1 MALSSVRWHTE
12 RMPVSN
18 PLEAVAPIRPR
29 PRLAALRRTWPLA
42 IALLV
47 IAIIWSGLVYS
58 KYGRPAYTSAL
69 VLPDMMVELPVR
81 PATWFTPTPIV
92 DRTYIDYGSGRILAD
107 IYRPPDGERHAA
119 MIFSMG
125 APPLGLEDS
134 RLVKLAEAVARGG
147 LVMVVPSSPR
157 LHAEL
162 IELEE
167 IDALVGIFEYLEEQP
182 YVDPERIGYMGVSVG
197 GSLALVAAADPRVA
211 ERVNYVVAFG
221 AAYNAVDTLVAV
233 GSRTVTYDGQE
244 EDWEPRPHAI
254 EVMALQLIVELSS
267 RDDKRTLCKAFVDPG
282 DRDLCGAGAGREAVS
297 DLEIARLTPE
307 GRAVY
312 DLMTSGDPVVARE
325 LLEKLPAGAVERLE
339 QLSPSR
345 TIDRLQSE
353 VFIIHDRGDEFIPYF
368 ESRRLRDALA
378 GRGDVH
384 FTEVSLFEHVRP
396 RLTDGDVIV
405 LDTVRVYFRLYQL
418 LLKLS

>member
-1 MALSSVRWHTE
+1 MPASGLSAAARVR
-12 RMPVSN
+12 
-18 PLEAVAPIRPR
+18 AR
-29 PRLAALRRTWPLA
+29 PRLDALRRAWPLA

-47 IAIIWSGLVYS
+47 IAVVWSGLALS
-58 KYGRPAYTSAL
+58 KYGRPALTSAVL
-69 VLPDMMVELPVR
+69 LPDMMVELPVR

-92 DRTYIDYGSGRILAD
+92 DRRYIDYGSGRILTD
-107 IYRPPDGERHAA
+107 IYRPPDGEHHAA

-125 APPLGLEDS
+125 APPLGLEDG
-134 RLVKLAEAVARGG
+134 RLVKLADAVARAG

-167 IDALVGIFEYLEEQP
+167 IDALVGIFEYLEKQP
-182 YVDPERIGYMGVSVG
+182 YVDPGRIGYMGVSVG

-221 AAYNAVDTLVAV
+221 AGYNAVDTLLAV

-254 EVMALQLIVELSS
+254 EVMALQLIAELAG
-267 RDDKRTLCKAFVDPG
+267 RDDKRTLCKAFVDPW

-297 DLEIARLTPE
+297 DFEIARLTPE

-312 DLMTSGDPVVARE
+312 DLMTSGDLVVARE
-325 LLEKLPAGAVERLE
+325 LMDKLPAGAVERLE
-339 QLSPSR
+339 RLSPSR
-345 TIDRLQSE
+345 TIDQLQSE

-378 GRGDVH
+378 ERGDVH

-396 RLTDGDVIV
+396 RLSRGDVLV
-405 LDTVRVYFRLYQL
+405 LDSARIYFRLYQL
-418 LLKLS
+418 FLKLS